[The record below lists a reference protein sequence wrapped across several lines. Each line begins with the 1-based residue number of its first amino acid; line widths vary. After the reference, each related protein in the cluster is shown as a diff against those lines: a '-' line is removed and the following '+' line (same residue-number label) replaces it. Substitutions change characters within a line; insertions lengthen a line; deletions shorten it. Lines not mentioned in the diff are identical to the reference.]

1 MLLRKS
7 YKNHW
12 LFSKRPL
19 TSAAFLVLGI
29 CYCSFAIIQQF
40 TCVVKLAESLNG
52 PGFIPGIFQITKCFV
67 FKIRLRYLWGQKYI
81 LLLHCMKLN
90 QFSVVAVGIYIAHHY
105 YPQAAKG
112 RKYIATS
119 KCVSS
124 AKLSTVKVKL
134 HCLYFLGALWWIKNL
149 TVCWPTCLKIKV
161 SVLK

>member
-12 LFSKRPL
+12 LFSRKPL

-40 TCVVKLAESLNG
+40 THGKTGRKPER
-52 PGFIPGIFQITKCFV
+52 PGFILRIFQITKCFV
-67 FKIRLRYLWGQKYI
+67 FKICLRYLWGQKCI